1 MTNRKSELYNY
12 IQTYENYD
20 SDYWT
25 SGNGN
30 NEILFILK
38 KYTLNS
44 WQNLKE
50 EIENWNSD
58 ELEILAGA
66 LSDEESWIYTED
78 IREILAQRS
87 SLFAYIFI
95 KLDTV
100 YAIDLLDRFEFIF
113 KGNEKSNSELSKVKA
128 QFENIK
134 NHQSVKM
141 FHSTE
146 RVSFLEKILDEHIN
160 ASR

>member
-1 MTNRKSELYNY
+1 MTNRKSELLNY
-12 IQTYENYD
+12 IQTYEKYD

-30 NEILFILK
+30 NEILFIVK

-44 WQNLKE
+44 WQNLRI
-50 EIENWNSD
+50 EIENWNCD

-66 LSDEESWIYTED
+66 LSDEDSWIYTED
-78 IREILAQRS
+78 ISEILPQRS

-100 YAIDLLDRFEFIF
+100 NAIDLLDRFEFIF
-113 KGNEKSNSELSKVKA
+113 KGDAKSKSELSKVKA

-141 FHSTE
+141 FCSTE
-146 RVSFLEKILDEHIN
+146 RISFLEKKLNEHIN
-160 ASR
+160 GSL